1 VPPMS
6 RGANVALTREIPGL
20 RQLAVGVAWNAGAER
35 VLEDNLVFGA
45 VLCDASSKALSP
57 EHFVFFNQLTTPD
70 ESVTQQEKAMGG
82 DKEQVEVD
90 LPDVPP
96 EVARI
101 VLVVYLNEGSAQRRT
116 LGQLREMT
124 VVVREVPSY
133 RELVRSE
140 NLAPAFGGETAVV
153 LGEVYRN
160 GPDWKF
166 KVVGEGYTSGI
177 AGIASDYGLPL

>member
-1 VPPMS
+1 M
-6 RGANVALTREIPGL
+6 
-20 RQLAVGVAWNAGAER
+20 GAETEEGGLGLNR
-35 VLEDNLVFGA
+35 SCGVED
-45 VLCDASSKALSP
+45 
-57 EHFVFFNQLTTPD
+57 Q
-70 ESVTQQEKAMGG
+70 VT
-82 DKEQVEVD
+82 
-90 LPDVPP
+90 
-96 EVARI
+96 
-101 VLVVYLNEGSAQRRT
+101 RRGIFPT

-124 VVVREVPSY
+124 IVVREVPSY

-177 AGIASDYGLPL
+177 AGIAADYGLPL